1 VSMGLAYRD
10 QGRFDAALA
19 CFEQCLLTFRQ
30 VGDRL
35 GEAKTLNSIGEA
47 STGKGD
53 LAAAKNAYTQS
64 SAIFAALG
72 TMTR

>member
-1 VSMGLAYRD
+1 M
-10 QGRFDAALA
+10 AAA
-19 CFEQCLLTFRQ
+19 FRQ

-53 LAAAKNAYTQS
+53 LAAAKNALAQS
-64 SAIFAALG
+64 AAIFAALG
-72 TMTR
+72 TRTR